1 MIPLTSLLA
10 TLLLTAH
17 EIVLVKRKTVATA
30 FCGLPHLLAT
40 GEPVAHACHVLPVDA
55 LEAEA
60 EGHCLFAARIMGRA
74 AASGPLPSHAGI
86 WHTRRR

>member
-1 MIPLTSLLA
+1 MMPLTSLLA

-17 EIVLVKRKTVATA
+17 EIILVKRKTVATA

-40 GEPVAHACHVLPVDA
+40 GEPVAHACRVLPVDA

-60 EGHCLFAARIMGRA
+60 EGHSLFAARMLGRV
-74 AASGPLPSHAGI
+74 AASGPLPHHKGI
-86 WHTRRR
+86 WRTRRR